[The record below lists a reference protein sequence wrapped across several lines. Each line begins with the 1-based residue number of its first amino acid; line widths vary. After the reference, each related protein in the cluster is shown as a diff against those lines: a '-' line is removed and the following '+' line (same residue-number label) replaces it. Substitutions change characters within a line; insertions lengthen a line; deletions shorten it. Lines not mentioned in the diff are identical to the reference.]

1 VIFSILVVLTNQ
13 YVHSNSSDQNNQYG
27 AVPDYDQSG
36 ATRRRARRCPMFF
49 VLVASL
55 VMMDCAWPESG
66 QPVTGV
72 DAQLEDRFLHGV
84 TGIADQVYA
93 TPAGFR
99 PLTLDLYLPAK
110 RSTSP
115 NASGLS
121 PMSQSNTF
129 HIAVKTA
136 GARSELAWPIRAMQV
151 CVLSTPRSISST
163 AACEARTVTD
173 GCVI

>member
-66 QPVTGV
+66 QPVTGA

-110 RSTSP
+110 QHQSECVRAFANVAIDHIPHRREDRWRSLGIGLADTR
-115 NASGLS
+115 NASLR
-121 PMSQSNTF
+121 
-129 HIAVKTA
+129 AVHTTIDFFDCSL
-136 GARSELAWPIRAMQV
+136 RSKD
-151 CVLSTPRSISST
+151 C
-163 AACEARTVTD
+163 D
-173 GCVI
+173 